1 MRCPYGPR
9 TGISNAFHI
18 LRGLYGPC
26 KGAVR
31 HPYGRVREL
40 KQPEFAKI
48 PHGRMWSYGQ
58 FTDCL
63 RFLNPYGAR
72 KLIMHALKLYGP
84 HKGRQI
90 SYGAARAPWVDAR
103 FLFKTAREQPV
114 RGAGVW
120 CDWGIRVGS
129 RTGCL
134 RYLNPYGVRKRIMHA
149 FKTQRDP
156 YGEAKFVRCRTG
168 PGDRRK
174 IFVKTAR
181 EQPVVFSWKLAGAGV
196 RWAAGAGV
204 KILIMGGVVP
214 EKTKK
219 NRGKKG
225 SG

>member
-18 LRGLYGPC
+18 LRGLYGPR

-63 RFLNPYGAR
+63 QFLNPYGAR
-72 KLIMHALKLYGP
+72 KLIMHALKFYGP

-174 IFVKTAR
+174 IFVKNSSWTAR
-181 EQPVVFSWKLAGAGV
+181 SVFM
-196 RWAAGAGV
+196 
-204 KILIMGGVVP
+204 KIGGGGGQMGGRGRSKNLNYGRGCTRKN
-214 EKTKK
+214 EKE
-219 NRGKKG
+219 
-225 SG
+225 